1 MELENKIYCGN
12 SFELMK
18 QIPDKSIDLIYTDP
32 PYLHLQHGKDNSKG
46 FFTKK
51 IVKTNTELND
61 KDLSSL
67 DNCEWCKDAVRIMK
81 NINIYI
87 WCSKRQIPMY
97 FDYFL
102 KELDCSFTIL
112 AWLKTNPVP
121 SFKNGYSNDKEIC
134 LYFRKNAYCQ
144 PKDMFSSKTYW
155 LQPIN
160 QTDKDTYGHPTIKP
174 LNIVKQMIEN
184 SSKEGDLIFD
194 PFLGSGTTCVAAHQ
208 LKRKYLGIE
217 KDEGFYKIA
226 CRRIEEEQKI
236 LELF

>member
-1 MELENKIYCGN
+1 MELIDQIYLGD

-32 PYLHLQHGKDNSKG
+32 PYLHHQHSKDSSNG
-46 FFTKK
+46 LFTKK

-61 KDLSSL
+61 AELSSL
-67 DNCEWCKDAVRIMK
+67 DNCDWCKESVRIMK

-87 WCSKRQIPMY
+87 WCSRYQIPMY

-102 KELDCSFTIL
+102 KELGCSFNIL

-121 SFKNGYSNDKEIC
+121 SFSNGYSNDKEIC
-134 LYFRKNAYCQ
+134 LYFRNNGYCK

-160 QTDKDTYGHPTIKP
+160 LEDKAKFGHPTIKP

-184 SSKEGDLIFD
+184 SSKEGDIVFD
-194 PFLGSGTTCVAAHQ
+194 PFLGSGTTAVAAYR

-217 KDEGFYKIA
+217 KNEKFYNMA
-226 CRRIEEEQKI
+226 LQRISDEQKI

>member
-1 MELENKIYCGN
+1 MELIDKIYLGD

-32 PYLHLQHGKDNSKG
+32 PYLHQQHNKNSSNG

-61 KDLSSL
+61 AELSSL
-67 DNCEWCKDAVRIMK
+67 DNCDWCKEAVRIMK

-87 WCSKRQIPMY
+87 WCSRYQIPMY

-102 KELDCSFTIL
+102 KELGCSFCIL

-121 SFKNGYSNDKEIC
+121 SFSNGYSNDKEIC
-134 LYFRKNAYCQ
+134 LYFRKNGYCK

-160 QTDKDTYGHPTIKP
+160 LEDKAKFGHPTIKP

-184 SSKEGDLIFD
+184 STQEGDLVFD
-194 PFLGSGTTCVAAHQ
+194 PFLGSGTTAVAAYRMN
-208 LKRKYLGIE
+208 RKYLGIE
-217 KDEGFYKIA
+217 KNEKFYNIALQRISDEK
-226 CRRIEEEQKI
+226 KI

>member
-1 MELENKIYCGN
+1 MELENKIYLGD
-12 SFELMK
+12 SLELMK

-32 PYLHLQHGKDNSKG
+32 PYLHNKHSSDSTKG

-51 IVKTNTELND
+51 ILKTNTELNNFE
-61 KDLSSL
+61 LSSL
-67 DNCEWCKDAVRIMK
+67 DNCDWCKEAVRIMK
-81 NINIYI
+81 TINIYI
-87 WCSKRQIPMY
+87 WCSRYQIPMY

-102 KELDCSFTIL
+102 KELDCSFNIL

-121 SFKNGYSNDKEIC
+121 SYSNGYSNDKEIC
-134 LYFRKNAYCQ
+134 LYFRKNGYCK
-144 PKDMFSSKTYW
+144 PKDMFSSKTYF

-160 QTDKDTYGHPTIKP
+160 LEDKEKYGHPTIKP

-184 SSKEGDLIFD
+184 STTEGQLVFD
-194 PFLGSGTTCVAAHQ
+194 PFLGSGTTAVASWQ

-217 KDEGFYKIA
+217 KNEEFFNIA
-226 CRRIEEEQKI
+226 QKRIEEEKKI

>member
-32 PYLHLQHGKDNSKG
+32 PYLFEKAKDYNSSSI
-46 FFTKK
+46 FAKK
-51 IVKTNTELND
+51 IIKTNLELAD
-61 KDLSSL
+61 EDLISL
-67 DNCEWCKDAVRIMK
+67 DNCEWCKEAVRIMK

-87 WCSKRQIPMY
+87 WCSRYQIPMY
-97 FDYFL
+97 FSYFL
-102 KELDCSFTIL
+102 EELGCSFDIL
-112 AWLKTNPVP
+112 IWLKTNPVP
-121 SFKNGYSNDKEIC
+121 SFKNKYSNDKEYC
-134 LYFRKNAYCQ
+134 LYFRKDAYCK

-160 QTDKDTYGHPTIKP
+160 LADKEKYGHPTIKP

-184 SSKEGDLIFD
+184 STTEGQLVFD
-194 PFLGSGTTCVAAHQ
+194 PFLGSGTTAVACHQ

-217 KDEGFYKIA
+217 KKEEFYKIA